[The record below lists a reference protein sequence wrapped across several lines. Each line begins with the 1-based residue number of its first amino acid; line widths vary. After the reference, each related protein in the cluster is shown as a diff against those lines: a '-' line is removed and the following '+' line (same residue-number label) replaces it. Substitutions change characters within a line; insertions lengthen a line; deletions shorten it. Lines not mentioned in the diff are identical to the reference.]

1 VPVRQGNQASPIL
14 AGTYTENVASKK
26 EILMTFAT
34 LGIKAAIY
42 TIVANDRVVI
52 SVPVATLIARA
63 GYLDAA
69 IMSYVDGLDGVE
81 KKLGSLGLLE
91 MLWNTQ
97 TEFLAIFTKDVP
109 KSFLTSQAFIS
120 ASVNTFVGTVSAVYF
135 VIELPDSWGPVSFL
149 PDTWISKSYRV

>member
-1 VPVRQGNQASPIL
+1 
-14 AGTYTENVASKK
+14 
-26 EILMTFAT
+26 
-34 LGIKAAIY
+34 
-42 TIVANDRVVI
+42 
-52 SVPVATLIARA
+52 
-63 GYLDAA
+63 
-69 IMSYVDGLDGVE
+69 
-81 KKLGSLGLLE
+81 